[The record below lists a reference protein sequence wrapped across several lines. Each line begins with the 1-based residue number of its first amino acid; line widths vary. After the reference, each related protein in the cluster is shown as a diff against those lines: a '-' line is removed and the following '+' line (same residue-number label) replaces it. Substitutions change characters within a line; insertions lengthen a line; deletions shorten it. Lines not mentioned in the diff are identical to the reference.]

1 MSDIIFEK
9 ALLSLRDVGI
19 LVFDSNNEKGEEEG
33 FSDVV
38 KLNLDFKGQ

>member
-9 ALLSLRDVGI
+9 ALLSLSDVGI
-19 LVFDSNNEKGEEEG
+19 LVFDNEKGEEESG